1 MTPQDIVRI
10 VEEFFK
16 AIIRVLVAL
25 GVMEEETTAAPDATT
40 GA

>member
-1 MTPQDIVRI
+1 MTPQDIIRI
-10 VEEFFK
+10 VEEFFQ

-25 GVMEEETTAAPDATT
+25 GVMEEEKTDATEEST